1 MNIFKLIKNRMRI
14 KSIYP
19 INYILVPLNGE
30 ENLNPFRFPFYIPD
44 KYRDY
49 IRFSHLFDC
58 REYGELSSKL
68 RFYGDEPNKKPECV
82 YPIFRR
88 LLELEL
94 KHGFISVPC
103 KVSRDEKAIVES
115 IFVDWDICYAPWMLK
130 LGCDTNVSLD
140 EITMLLA
147 ESYCDNP
154 MFEPIMVGNGKSRDY
169 SLVRCIVAMKP
180 PKKHKDVSETNRFE
194 LHESDIPN
202 ILKDIEILFKEY
214 NGNVLKEYEEKKND
228 VGYQHRHD
236 WNPAKF

>member
-115 IFVDWDICYAPWMLK
+115 IFAML
-130 LGCDTNVSLD
+130 LGC
-140 EITMLLA
+140 
-147 ESYCDNP
+147 
-154 MFEPIMVGNGKSRDY
+154 
-169 SLVRCIVAMKP
+169 
-180 PKKHKDVSETNRFE
+180 
-194 LHESDIPN
+194 
-202 ILKDIEILFKEY
+202 
-214 NGNVLKEYEEKKND
+214 
-228 VGYQHRHD
+228 
-236 WNPAKF
+236 